1 MTEVAIK
8 KYYLRFGVLNLILS
22 LLSILFSREESLI
35 GRFQFM
41 ILINLLYHILFAFF
55 AFISIMSLPFKND
68 FEKYA
73 VTTIIWFFMIFG
85 SIITIVMC
93 ILLLHNAFQ
102 IGDYDI
108 CFGLIVPLGFFLGI
122 HLSWVR
128 VKRYLE

>member
-41 ILINLLYHILFAFF
+41 ILINLLYHILFTFF

>member
-1 MTEVAIK
+1 MTEVALK

-41 ILINLLYHILFAFF
+41 ILINLLYHILF

-108 CFGLIVPLGFFLGI
+108 YFGLIVPLGFFLGI

>member
-1 MTEVAIK
+1 MTEEAIK
-8 KYYLRFGVLNLILS
+8 KYYVRFGILNLILS
-22 LLSILFSREESLI
+22 LLSILFSSEESLI
-35 GRFQFM
+35 ARFQFM
-41 ILINLLYHILFAFF
+41 ILINLLYHILFTFF

-85 SIITIVMC
+85 SIITIVMY

-108 CFGLIVPLGFFLGI
+108 YFGLIVPLGFFLGI

>member
-85 SIITIVMC
+85 SIITIVMY

-108 CFGLIVPLGFFLGI
+108 YFGLIVPLGFFLGI

-128 VKRYLE
+128 VKR

>member
-85 SIITIVMC
+85 SIITIVMY

-108 CFGLIVPLGFFLGI
+108 YFGLIVPLGFFLGI
-122 HLSWVR
+122 NLSWVR

>member
-128 VKRYLE
+128 VNKYLE